1 MEVDNVANVVAEMV
15 GDMEVD
21 RVADELTKR
30 PARVSRRCYSDVNCM
45 FARTSRALLGVP
57 EV

>member
-21 RVADELTKR
+21 RVADEL
-30 PARVSRRCYSDVNCM
+30 DM
-45 FARTSRALLGVP
+45 FVAKVAEEDADTDQTSV
-57 EV
+57 